1 MGKSFAEGF
10 IQYLQSMEADRG
22 KLATLR
28 KGLIDT
34 QSQFAWPL
42 LSRFINFDKPY
53 RMKVLQTVAGLY
65 AHHPQNTSSG
75 NLGSTCF
82 KLLDEDEKQKI
93 AKGESGPISRNF
105 QYVLAANG
113 EELFPRVR
121 RLVFRAK
128 GDEVPINYVQLT
140 KDLLD
145 WQYKKDR
152 IKPAWGKEFWKVSNE
167 AKFGEQESEANTD
180 D

>member
-10 IQYLQSMEADRG
+10 IQYLKSMEADRG

-34 QSQFAWPL
+34 QSQSTWPL

-53 RMKVLQTVAGLY
+53 QMKVLQTVAGLY

-82 KLLDEDEKQKI
+82 KLLDEDEKKKMAQ
-93 AKGESGPISRNF
+93 GESGPISRNF

-113 EELFPRVR
+113 EELLPRVR
-121 RLVFRAK
+121 RLGFRSKA
-128 GDEVPINYVQLT
+128 DEIPINYVQLT

-152 IKPAWGKEFWKVSNE
+152 IKLAWGKEFWKVSDE
-167 AKFGEQESEANTD
+167 AKLNELKSEANAD